1 MDLNI
6 LGGVTLARIYIRS
19 KIGVVP
25 RLIPTHLPELRPIPV
40 LSASSHLPLPTER
53 DRQRDNSV
61 CVCVFTSVYSY
72 NYTYILL
79 LLLPFHACQYVILIV
94 Y

>member
-61 CVCVFTSVYSY
+61 CVCLRVYIHTIIHIFFFFYCRSMHVSMLY
-72 NYTYILL
+72 
-79 LLLPFHACQYVILIV
+79 
-94 Y
+94 